1 MRRTIFLALVAAL
14 LLAPTAKADDPIE
27 LLRDCVDDSV
37 LQGNYSDSELREA
50 QKALPTDSDEYS
62 DCRDVLS
69 RALAK
74 DTSSNDS
81 GGDTGGGGGGTS
93 TGGGTGG
100 GGSGS
105 SPDTGTTSGG
115 VPDSTP
121 TPVATPTTPESEQD
135 WQALAQ
141 ARDRG
146 GEEMEIKGRAISPGE
161 ARLAADVGRNS
172 LPGALIAVLA
182 LIGAA
187 TVSAVVPFLR
197 RRGRSHPQT

>member
-1 MRRTIFLALVAAL
+1 MFMGMVAAL
-14 LLAPTAKADDPIE
+14 LFASPARAADPIE

-69 RALAK
+69 RALSK
-74 DTSSNDS
+74 DDAPKNNDS
-81 GGDTGGGGGGTS
+81 SGGTGGGGAG
-93 TGGGTGG
+93 GGGTGG
-100 GGSGS
+100 GGTGGGI
-105 SPDTGTTSGG
+105 SPDTGTTS
-115 VPDSTP
+115 PDTPESTP
-121 TPVATPTTPESEQD
+121 APAATPTAPESQQD
-135 WQALAQ
+135 WEALAQ
-141 ARDRG
+141 ARDQG
-146 GEEMEIKGRAISPGE
+146 AEPVEIYGRAVSPGE
-161 ARLAADVGRNS
+161 SRLAADVGRNS

-182 LIGAA
+182 LLAAA

>member
-14 LLAPTAKADDPIE
+14 LLAPAAKASDPIE

-74 DTSSNDS
+74 DTPKNDS

-100 GGSGS
+100 GSGS
-105 SPDTGTTSGG
+105 SPDTGGSTGG
-115 VPDSTP
+115 TPESAP

-146 GEEMEIKGRAISPGE
+146 GEDMEINGRAISPGE
-161 ARLAADVGRNS
+161 SRLAADVGRNS
-172 LPGALIAVLA
+172 LPGALVAVLA